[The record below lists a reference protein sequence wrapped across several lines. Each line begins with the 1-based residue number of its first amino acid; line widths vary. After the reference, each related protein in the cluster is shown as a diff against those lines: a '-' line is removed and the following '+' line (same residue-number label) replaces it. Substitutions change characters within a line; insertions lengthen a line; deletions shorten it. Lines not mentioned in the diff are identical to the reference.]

1 LVDEFT
7 EYLEKQVKEL
17 QQLSLKAN
25 PANLRPIYRKKLR
38 IVQEKVLPAAQKLL
52 KGETLSRRDVLN
64 AMSITCFGNL
74 AYCCGLEK
82 ECPWRDM
89 ARAALRI
96 DDETFKSKEEWI
108 WSILKIE
115 G

>member
-1 LVDEFT
+1 VDEFT
-7 EYLEKQVKEL
+7 EYLEKQVEEL
-17 QQLSLKAN
+17 QQLSLRAN
-25 PANLRPIYRKKLR
+25 PANLRPLYRKKLR
-38 IVQEKVLPAAQKLL
+38 IVQENLLPVSEKLL
-52 KGETLSRRDVLN
+52 RKEPLSRTDVLN
-64 AMSITCFGNL
+64 AMSITCYGNL

-96 DDETFKSKEEWI
+96 DDETFQSKEDWV
-108 WSILKIE
+108 WSVVKAE